1 MSPEAAAELAA
12 QLEMAAG
19 GASTTALITTVF
31 TILLGVGL
39 Q

>member
-1 MSPEAAAELAA
+1 MSPEAAAEFAA

-19 GASTTALITTVF
+19 GASSTALITTVF
-31 TILLGVGL
+31 TVLLGVGF